1 MVTQEEKS
9 FMGTVDFIVHHG
21 TLPLINYS
29 TEQILIQKFVYK
41 LNKYKKEL
49 NKNLNNNNYSNESS
63 LPVEISSLIFFFVAS
78 FVITSFSMQI
88 VVMLSDRNSASPLL
102 KM

>member
-1 MVTQEEKS
+1 
-9 FMGTVDFIVHHG
+9 MGTVEFIVHHE

-29 TEQILIQKFVYK
+29 TEQILIQQFVYK
-41 LNKYKKEL
+41 LNKYKKL

-88 VVMLSDRNSASPLL
+88 VVILSDRNSASPLL